1 MGNSHG
7 KQNSTKTGSQRST
20 NRSTKSIA
28 SVSQSNTFLSSQ
40 SSSHTGQ
47 DTKAKR
53 ENNKP
58 RRLSTLFDN
67 PSTTDGDQRRKTK
80 RILSPLLPKKS
91 KDIQEEGDSVPSTI
105 DSPSLLETPINHEN
119 KSFFTSSEIQ
129 DDVILRAIQAAAE
142 ATGSVGDDD
151 PWLPPSFLPVNRPRQ
166 SPLVLN
172 YGNSSASEDSVAKRM
187 YYMSENAGERKKE
200 VDR

>member
-7 KQNSTKTGSQRST
+7 KQNDTMTGSRRST
-20 NRSTKSIA
+20 TRSTKSIA
-28 SVSQSNTFLSSQ
+28 SLSQSNTLLSSQ

-58 RRLSTLFDN
+58 RRLSLLFDN

-91 KDIQEEGDSVPSTI
+91 KDIQEEGDSAPSTN
-105 DSPSLLETPINHEN
+105 DSPSMLETPINNEN

-142 ATGSVGDDD
+142 ATGSVGGDD
-151 PWLPPSFLPVNRPRQ
+151 PWLAPSVLPVNRPRQ
-166 SPLVLN
+166 SQLVVN
-172 YGNSSASEDSVAKRM
+172 HEKISASDDSVAKQM